1 MKWTLTRL
9 YLDAILVSVLL
20 FQLFTGVL
28 SLLITDCGQVFQI
41 WAIAMAAYWTG
52 AIVIMARR
60 PATPTRVDLFL
71 IRWAFPFIFILA
83 IPLTTLIWKARGLM
97 E

>member
-1 MKWTLTRL
+1 
-9 YLDAILVSVLL
+9 
-20 FQLFTGVL
+20 
-28 SLLITDCGQVFQI
+28 
-41 WAIAMAAYWTG
+41 MAAYWTG